1 MVLVYRTRPDKREL
15 VPGVN
20 HVDDTGRL
28 QTVTRASNPRYHRLI
43 REFERRTGVPMV
55 LNTSFDENEPI
66 VMTPAD
72 APETFR
78 RTRIDLLVLGSLVV
92 RRSGG
97 SAQEAAEPAAL
108 GGQVEAER

>member
-1 MVLVYRTRPDKREL
+1 
-15 VPGVN
+15 
-20 HVDDTGRL
+20 
-28 QTVTRASNPRYHRLI
+28 
-43 REFERRTGVPMV
+43 MV

-72 APETFR
+72 ALETFL

-97 SAQEAAEPAAL
+97 AGEQAAQAAAL
-108 GGQVEAER
+108 GGQVEAQG

>member
-1 MVLVYRTRPDKREL
+1 MVLVYKTREDKRERI
-15 VPGVN
+15 PGVN

-28 QTVTRASNPRYHRLI
+28 QTVTRDANPRYYRLI
-43 REFERRTGVPMV
+43 QEFERRTGVPMV

-72 APETFR
+72 ALETFR

-97 SAQEAAEPAAL
+97 GAEEAAEPAAL
-108 GGQVEAER
+108 GRQVEAKR